1 MNKSAMKAFFL
12 SFIPGAGHLYL
23 RKFAR
28 GFIYLFFILSFTF
41 VFLLISVNVHHG
53 GPFLFGVIVSFAI
66 WLISMIDIVVTIIRR
81 LQSNTLTTIGEP
93 ESLLEQDAGKT
104 AESSTAST
112 VALSI
117 VPGLG
122 HMHLG
127 LTHRG
132 LTFLIG
138 FFGVIIMIIF
148 VSALTGEGGFL
159 AFLGVLPVIWLYS
172 MFDAM
177 QLLQRKNR
185 GEELSDRTIFED
197 FEEQRLQGTKSK
209 KLAMF
214 LALLPGA
221 GHMYL
226 GLQRRG
232 LQFMAV
238 FLFSIYV
245 LDVLYLSIF
254 LYFIPILWF
263 YSFFDALQQVSR
275 YDSGEIRD
283 VPLVEWLINHQKW
296 VGIGLLAL
304 GLFYMFDQ
312 LALPLLQKL
321 WPKMSYQFIDS
332 RLFQTSIVSVV
343 LIVGGIKLLL
353 GSKKKG
359 DKQQ

>member
-1 MNKSAMKAFFL
+1 MKKSAMSAFFL
-12 SFIPGAGHLYL
+12 SLIPGAGHLYL

-28 GFIYLFFILSFTF
+28 GFIYQFLILGCAF
-41 VFLLISVNVHHG
+41 VFFLLAVNWGHVETFIFGLAIS
-53 GPFLFGVIVSFAI
+53 FII
-66 WLISMIDIVVTIIRR
+66 WLISVIDVVVTIIQR
-81 LQSNTLTTIGEP
+81 LQNNTFSTIGEP
-93 ESLLEQDAGKT
+93 EPSIERSGRSTDN
-104 AESSTAST
+104 STAST
-112 VALSI
+112 IALSI

-122 HMHLG
+122 HMHIG
-127 LTHRG
+127 LVHRG

-148 VSALTGEGGFL
+148 VSGLTGEGGFL

-172 MFDAM
+172 MFDAI

-185 GEELSDRTIFED
+185 GEELTDRTIFED
-197 FEEQRLQGTKSK
+197 LEEQRLQGTKSK

-232 LQFMAV
+232 IQFMAA
-238 FLFSIYV
+238 FLFSVYV
-245 LDVLYLSIF
+245 LDVLNLTIF
-254 LYFIPILWF
+254 LYLIPIIWF

-275 YDSGEIRD
+275 YGSGEARD

-304 GLFYMFDQ
+304 GVFYMFDQ
-312 LALPLLQKL
+312 LALPLLQRF
-321 WPKMSYQFIDS
+321 WPAFDFNFMNS
-332 RLFQTSIVSVV
+332 RLFQTTIVSIA

-353 GSKKKG
+353 GGKKKE
-359 DKQQ
+359 DDTQ